1 MPSSLIVAALMAFA
15 PAQPPA
21 GAPAGKLEITNVRNT
36 YGVLGPTRTNSKLLP
51 GDILFVSYD
60 IDGISVDDEGRVHYS
75 MVMEVID
82 KDGKATLKQDPFEKI
97 ELVPLGGNRVAARA
111 FVTLGV
117 DHPAGEFTM
126 KVTVTDRADKNKASQ
141 TLERKFEVLAPD
153 FGIVAIYGSLDER
166 GQTAAPTTGVVG
178 QAIFINYTAVGFKR
192 DADKKQPNLHF
203 EMVTLDENAKPLM
216 KKPLFHDGIDLDE
229 KLPNYTVRFLLPMTR
244 PGKFTIRLS
253 CTDTVTK
260 KTASV
265 DLPVLILAGEK

>member
-1 MPSSLIVAALMAFA
+1 MSPTLIVATLLALA
-15 PAQPPA
+15 PAQ
-21 GAPAGKLEITNVRNT
+21 APAGKLEIANVRNT
-36 YGVLGPTRTNSKLLP
+36 YGVLGPTRANSKLLP

-60 IDGISVDDEGRVHYS
+60 IDGIAINEEGRVHYS
-75 MVMEVID
+75 MVMEVVD
-82 KDGKATLKQDPFEKI
+82 KNGKPTLKQDPFEKI

-126 KVTVTDRADKNKASQ
+126 KVTVTDKAAKDKPSQ

-153 FGIVAIYGSLDER
+153 FGIVAVYGSLDER

-192 DADKKQPNLHF
+192 DGEKKQPNLRF
-203 EMVTLDENAKPLM
+203 EMVPLDENNKPLM
-216 KKPLFHDGIDLDE
+216 SKPLFHEGNDLDE

-244 PGKFTIRLS
+244 PGKFAIRLS
-253 CTDTVTK
+253 CTDNVTK
-260 KTASV
+260 KTVSV
-265 DLPVLILAGEK
+265 DLPVTVLAGEK